1 MATMFLSYQ
10 HDDESLARA
19 LGLRLAARRHSFR
32 YQPGVKIA
40 GDWRGKFQQAL
51 ADAEAVVFLLTESG
65 LLSRYVLGQIGSSRV
80 YAETK
85 GQMMIPVLV
94 KRNQIPDFVSD
105 LTCFQLGGREDQDL
119 DRLTEDIDHA
129 IKGHRS
135 GPQDP
140 RIFISHRHK
149 DAAVAAALVSL
160 IEASF
165 DTDKADI
172 RCTSVQP
179 YALPPGAQVSERLR
193 KDVNRAQ
200 LVIGLIGPETS
211 ESRYVLF
218 ELGAS
223 WGRGVGTFPLLI
235 RGASPEDVP
244 GPLRERLSISLQD
257 EDNCLQLID
266 DIAEGTSLQRKQGVG
281 GRVAGVAKALAKLA
295 SKGDERRQAPAKGV
309 RKPVA
314 KKEHKFGVFSNL
326 ELERMAQHIVNYLK
340 ARSYTMVSFERVR
353 ENINAGYSDAMM
365 LNLIE
370 QSPSRFRRAKL
381 KGGKPGIALV

>member
-1 MATMFLSYQ
+1 MATLFLSYQ

-19 LGLRLAARRHSFR
+19 LALRLAARHHSFR
-32 YQPGVKIA
+32 YQPGAKIA

-51 ADAEAVVFLLTESG
+51 SDAEAVVFLLSESG
-65 LLSRYVLGQIGSSRV
+65 LGSRYVLSQIGSSRV

-85 GQMMIPVLV
+85 GQLMIPVLV
-94 KRNQIPDFVSD
+94 ERSQIPDFVSD
-105 LTCFQLGGREDQDL
+105 LTCFQLDGRKDADL
-119 DRLTEDIDHA
+119 DRLTEDIDQA

-135 GPQDP
+135 SPQGP

-149 DAAVAAALVSL
+149 DAEVAEALVSL

-179 YALPPGAQVSERLR
+179 YALPPGEQISERLR
-193 KDVNRAQ
+193 KDVNRAE

-223 WGRGVGTFPLLI
+223 WGRGVPTFPLLV
-235 RGASPEDVP
+235 RGASAEEVP
-244 GPLRERLSISLQD
+244 GPLRERLSLSLED
-257 EDNCLQLID
+257 EDSCLQLVD
-266 DIAEGTSLQRKQGVG
+266 EIAEATSLQRKQGVG
-281 GRVAGVAKALAKLA
+281 GRVAGEAKTLTRLA
-295 SKGDERRQAPAKGV
+295 SKGNARQQLPAKRV
-309 RKPVA
+309 RQPVA
-314 KKEHKFGVFSNL
+314 EKKDKPAVVANS
-326 ELERMAQHIVNYLK
+326 ELERMAQDIVNYLK
-340 ARSYTMVSFERVR
+340 AHSYTMVSFERVR
-353 ENINAGYSDAMM
+353 ENINAGYSDAAM

-370 QSPSRFRRAKL
+370 QSSHKFRRAKL
-381 KGGKPGIALV
+381 KGGKPGIALA